1 MLPPLI
7 NALHNPA
14 CYPHPVTLPIEI
26 IETQVSWVI
35 LTGDYVYKVKK
46 ELNFG
51 FLDFSTLGKRQF
63 YCEEELRLNQRLAP
77 DIYQAVITISGT
89 FESPVIGADDYR
101 LNQQNSAAI
110 SDTADTAVNSFN
122 SAAQSLHPEH
132 ALSVEA
138 FANTQSSEPLNES
151 STALSTNSSANAVLE
166 YAVRMQQFDPNDGL
180 DKLLQCN
187 QFNPL
192 WINQLAQQLAQ
203 FHLCL
208 PTITTNSPWGEPD
221 NIWQLVS
228 DNFIHTLDFYDNSE
242 DCQQITQLYNQTT
255 DQFTALRD
263 VLIDRRKQGFIRE
276 CHGDLHLGNI
286 TCYKNE
292 LRLFDCI
299 EFNLQFRWIDTCS
312 DLAFLLMDLE
322 ANNKYSWANI
332 ALNRYLEITGD
343 FQALALLNFYKSF
356 RAMVRAKIAT
366 FGEQASHAIFLK
378 YLALTQSYQKNS
390 PPKLII
396 MHGLSGS
403 GKSHISEQITKTSPT
418 IRLRSETERNR
429 LYKELQKKGKNLQLH
444 SPEINA
450 RLSQHLISLTEQ
462 VLSLGYSVIVDGT
475 FLKQHFRQK
484 YIDIAQ
490 KLAID
495 ICIISC
501 LCNTKLM
508 EARLVKGINTRSSD
522 SNFSLERLAHQR
534 SYQQPLNE
542 QEQALQIEVD
552 TDDDEAINRLL
563 EQFKQFTE

>member
-7 NALHNPA
+7 EALHNPA
-14 CYPHPVTLPIEI
+14 CYPHPIDTSIKV

-46 ELNFG
+46 QLDFG
-51 FLDFSTLGKRQF
+51 FLDFSTLEKRQF

-77 DIYQAVITISGT
+77 DIYQAVVTISGSI
-89 FESPVIGADDYR
+89 ENPVIGNDDYR
-101 LNQQNSAAI
+101 LTQQETTNTSEFISGNTKLKNAIASTELAAEDTPHTDDQTIEITDNSA
-110 SDTADTAVNSFN
+110 
-122 SAAQSLHPEH
+122 
-132 ALSVEA
+132 
-138 FANTQSSEPLNES
+138 
-151 STALSTNSSANAVLE
+151 STVLE
-166 YAVRMQQFDPNDGL
+166 YAVRMQQFDPTDGL

-187 QFNPL
+187 QFDPS
-192 WINQLAQQLAQ
+192 WINPLAQQLAQ

-208 PTITTNSPWGEPD
+208 PTITSNSPWGEPE

-228 DNFIHTLDFYDNSE
+228 DNFTHTLNFYKDSQ
-242 DCQQITQLYNQTT
+242 DSQQIALLYEQTT
-255 DQFTALRD
+255 SQFIQLKD
-263 VLIDRRKQGFIRE
+263 LLSDRRRQGFIRE

-322 ANNKYSWANI
+322 ANDRYSWANI

-366 FGEQASHAIFLK
+366 FGEQADHGTFIK
-378 YLALTQSYQKNS
+378 YLELTQSYQTKS

-403 GKSHISEQITKTSPT
+403 GKSHISEQITKSSPT

-429 LYKELQKKGKNLQLH
+429 LHKELQKKGKNLQLH

-462 VLSLGYSVIVDGT
+462 VISLGYSVIVDGT

-484 YIDIAQ
+484 YIDVAQ
-490 KLAID
+490 KFSID
-495 ICIISC
+495 ICILSC
-501 LCNTKLM
+501 QCNEKLM
-508 EARLVKGINTRSSD
+508 EARLVKGINTRSND
-522 SNFSLERLAHQR
+522 SNFSLDRLAHQR
-534 SYQQPLNE
+534 SYQQPLSD
-542 QEQALQIEVD
+542 QELLLQQQVD
-552 TDDDEAINRLL
+552 TDDDEAINNLIL
-563 EQFKQFTE
+563 QFKQFDE